1 MSTRRPGTS
10 KSGYS
15 SETSSDGGLGKDGR
29 RRGPVDKASDDYK
42 KRRERNNE
50 AVKKSRSKAKERTAQ
65 TQERVSA
72 LQSENNEL
80 IRRLTFWTRSSSY
93 WKRCTPPTPRL
104 RIPKMPT
111 SWTTN
116 CKRWPTTLTWR
127 ASHTNRHLN
136 FNPVNQLINGHRDC
150 HVRILYTTIIMIEE
164 ICKALVLSNVRRWI
178 QIATHVY
185 TCHLTTIMSTVTLLY
200 IAVN

>member
-80 IRRLTFWTRSSSY
+80 NQKINILNKEFELLKEMYTAHAKVAHPDEAHELDDKLQALTNYSY
-93 WKRCTPPTPRL
+93 VKSEP
-104 RIPKMPT
+104 
-111 SWTTN
+111 
-116 CKRWPTTLTWR
+116 
-127 ASHTNRHLN
+127 H
-136 FNPVNQLINGHRDC
+136 
-150 HVRILYTTIIMIEE
+150 
-164 ICKALVLSNVRRWI
+164 
-178 QIATHVY
+178 
-185 TCHLTTIMSTVTLLY
+185 
-200 IAVN
+200 